1 LIFCPFRL
9 LLSALIALVMIVP
22 PPAHAAP
29 PPVEVSVQGFLD
41 AQPGVLKSFREN
53 KYTAAELIQ
62 AASIYYNISPRI
74 LLALLET
81 TNGLLSTPSP
91 SDQALRQPF
100 GALGPNGFANQ
111 LDWVCRELRAGL
123 GPYDRPPVVRF
134 TDGTTLTITLQQVP
148 EGVAIQIFLSKG
160 RDQPTWRAA
169 FIRFSHAFQQYFNN
183 ELPEQNHPQPAAPR
197 GFLYRPWAP
206 GTRVVHLAYFDHMFP
221 TVDTGRRDNGYVVNY
236 LGRGSVQYDGHDG
249 DDFFFPDR
257 PIGTYI
263 YAAADGI
270 AHASTHRGNGVWI
283 EHASGYVTV
292 YWHLD
297 KFAQKFRG
305 AVDTGAG
312 VPVRAGDLIG
322 SSGKTGFVVGTPHLH
337 FEVRHNG
344 KQVDPYGWYGSGP
357 DPCIAFVACE
367 ASVWLWSR
375 KIAGEFDFTPPA
387 RAGG

>member
-183 ELPEQNHPQPAAPR
+183 ELPEQN
-197 GFLYRPWAP
+197 L
-206 GTRVVHLAYFDHMFP
+206 
-221 TVDTGRRDNGYVVNY
+221 
-236 LGRGSVQYDGHDG
+236 
-249 DDFFFPDR
+249 
-257 PIGTYI
+257 
-263 YAAADGI
+263 
-270 AHASTHRGNGVWI
+270 
-283 EHASGYVTV
+283 
-292 YWHLD
+292 
-297 KFAQKFRG
+297 
-305 AVDTGAG
+305 
-312 VPVRAGDLIG
+312 
-322 SSGKTGFVVGTPHLH
+322 
-337 FEVRHNG
+337 
-344 KQVDPYGWYGSGP
+344 
-357 DPCIAFVACE
+357 
-367 ASVWLWSR
+367 
-375 KIAGEFDFTPPA
+375 
-387 RAGG
+387 